1 MKKSATK
8 VLGRIKYL
16 LSCLAGRSNF
26 RARRPQ
32 RHRFDGSRVLH
43 PAGGGTARLAWIPL
57 RSDRQSNRSGSR
69 P

>member
-8 VLGRIKYL
+8 VVRRIRYL

-26 RARRPQ
+26 RTRRPQ
-32 RHRFDGSRVLH
+32 RHRFVRSGPQGPTGSGR
-43 PAGGGTARLAWIPL
+43 AQLAWVPV
-57 RSDRQSNRSGSR
+57 RSDGQVNRPMGS